1 MSIVRITLMV
11 AVLAAGATAA
21 ELVRLPETVGVVD
34 ETQGY
39 ITREWRWSEDG
50 TNWTVFTAFGPPEQ
64 VNAFAPQ
71 EGDGQLEC
79 PDCQLA
85 SSIQA
90 APADAV
96 ILAAGP

>member
-21 ELVRLPETVGVVD
+21 DLVRLPETVGVVD

-39 ITREWRWSEDG
+39 IAREWRWSEDG

-64 VNAFAPQ
+64 VNGFNPQ
-71 EGDGQLEC
+71 EGDGPLRC

-85 SSIQA
+85 SSVQA